1 MKILKLIQR
10 IINFIL
16 ISLIKFYRLV
26 ISPHTQRSCR
36 HIPSCSEYGI
46 EALRVHGPFYG
57 LYLTIIRVLKC
68 NPWGT
73 SGYDPVPEKKQ
84 GKKCKCDRAH

>member
-1 MKILKLIQR
+1 MKILEYLKKIFNA
-10 IINFIL
+10 IFIG
-16 ISLIKFYRLV
+16 LIKFYRYV

-46 EALRVHGPFYG
+46 EALQTHGPIYG

-73 SGYDPVPEKKQ
+73 HGYDPVPEKRNKRD
-84 GKKCKCDRAH
+84 KL

>member
-1 MKILKLIQR
+1 MKIITFIKS
-10 IINFIL
+10 IINAIFIG
-16 ISLIKFYRLV
+16 LIKFYRYV

-73 SGYDPVPEKKQ
+73 TGYDPVPDKKT
-84 GKKCKCDRAH
+84 KTNK

>member
-1 MKILKLIQR
+1 MKIITFIKR
-10 IINFIL
+10 IINAIFIG
-16 ISLIKFYRLV
+16 LIKFYRYV

-36 HIPSCSEYGI
+36 HIPSCSEYAV

-73 SGYDPVPEKKQ
+73 TGYDPVPDKKT
-84 GKKCKCDRAH
+84 KANK